1 MENIVLLK
9 NINDLPKKILQVL
22 NSSDNLNKQLLIS
35 FDNNFSESINIFL
48 SKNKQIKDIYFVD
61 KNYQIKID
69 LLEYNIQ
76 MFIWFVDCV
85 EFAYKIII
93 SKSNVYI
100 DLFDDE
106 LNVWN
111 ISVCNNIMFNFPFTL
126 GTNIFIP
133 LSYISQCYH
142 LNKKKKII
150 ETLIH
155 EKIHIGQRYKENL
168 WEKFIE
174 KNSKNW
180 KKINLKTIDFEFIN
194 VNIMNSPNK
203 NFIFISN
210 PDTFYQNFK
219 YIYVDAD
226 KKKYYGQYIQ
236 NNKTKKIEKK
246 YFQFD
251 PVSNV
256 FIETK
261 KNLLQEHPYE
271 IYAYEI
277 SNRLISINSSNLF

>member
-9 NINDLPKKILQVL
+9 NINDLPEKLLQVL
-22 NSSDNLNKQLLIS
+22 NSYNNLNKPLLIS
-35 FDNNFSESINIFL
+35 FDNNFSESIDIFL
-48 SKNKQIKDIYFVD
+48 SKNENIKNVYFV
-61 KNYQIKID
+61 NNHYQIQID
-69 LLEYNIQ
+69 LFEHNIQ
-76 MFIWFVDCV
+76 MFVWFVDCI
-85 EFAYKIII
+85 ESAYKIII
-93 SKSNVYI
+93 SESNFYI

-126 GTNIFIP
+126 GTNIFMP
-133 LSYISQCYH
+133 LSYISECYYS
-142 LNKKKKII
+142 NKKQKII

-180 KKINLKTIDFEFIN
+180 KKINFKTIDFEFIN
-194 VNIMNSPNK
+194 VNTQIAPNK
-203 NFIFISN
+203 NFSFISN

-226 KKKYYGQYIQ
+226 KKKYYGQYIH

-251 PVSNV
+251 PVSSV
-256 FIETK
+256 FVETK

-271 IYAYEI
+271 IYAYKI
-277 SNRLISINSSNLF
+277 ANRLISINKY